1 MFLLLC
7 TAQVKIAQRIGLI
20 QHLPTGTFDGCKK
33 NREWDSE
40 SGVLWRIMFL
50 IFQGVS
56 SAWSSS
62 MSATQCATCPA
73 CTSTTWRCWLFLSSG
88 ANTHIWFWPQNVNN
102 LNWRWRTIPNI
113 NTCSASTTGWCA
125 PSLVQVV
132 WSPWMLHFWVGA
144 PRPCNKIIPYYFSLF
159 QWPMITSGCEVLFG
173 GSKLFVIWT
182 VTSNP

>member
-73 CTSTTWRCWLFLSSG
+73 CTSTTWRCYT
-88 ANTHIWFWPQNVNN
+88 ANCFSPLELTPHLI
-102 LNWRWRTIPNI
+102 
-113 NTCSASTTGWCA
+113 
-125 PSLVQVV
+125 LVSKCEQFKMVV
-132 WSPWMLHFWVGA
+132 LILILTFAVHRRLADALLH
-144 PRPCNKIIPYYFSLF
+144 L
-159 QWPMITSGCEVLFG
+159 
-173 GSKLFVIWT
+173 SKLYGACGCCTFGWLPLL
-182 VTSNP
+182 VT

>member
-1 MFLLLC
+1 MYRSGENRPEDRSNPAPAYRHLWWLQEEQRVRFWIRSLMEDHVSNISRCVICMIEFNVGDSVRYLPCMHIYHVEVLIVSLL
-7 TAQVKIAQRIGLI
+7 
-20 QHLPTGTFDGCKK
+20 
-33 NREWDSE
+33 
-40 SGVLWRIMFL
+40 
-50 IFQGVS
+50 
-56 SAWSSS
+56 WSPPHNH
-62 MSATQCATCPA
+62 T
-73 CTSTTWRCWLFLSSG
+73 
-88 ANTHIWFWPQNVNN
+88 WFWFENVNN
-102 LNWRWRTIPNI
+102 LKWRWRTIPNI

-144 PRPCNKIIPYYFSLF
+144 PRPCKDIILDYFSLF

>member
-50 IFQGVS
+50 TSQGVS
-56 SAWSSS
+56 SVWSSS

-73 CTSTTWRCWLFLSSG
+73 CTSTTWRCYTVNCFCPLEPTPKYDSGFKITASKRVLILRTWSLIRTFFWHFGSSLG
-88 ANTHIWFWPQNVNN
+88 PYSYFRVLIFTILVSFTQRMSIQSACIHICRHWFRFTLLANFDFD
-102 LNWRWRTIPNI
+102 L
-113 NTCSASTTGWCA
+113 
-125 PSLVQVV
+125 
-132 WSPWMLHFWVGA
+132 
-144 PRPCNKIIPYYFSLF
+144 
-159 QWPMITSGCEVLFG
+159 
-173 GSKLFVIWT
+173 
-182 VTSNP
+182 